1 MLLKFKILNLLLI
14 SLCIFIN
21 LAKASNNQPI
31 ISVYIVNNDVKHE
44 YNKIVKNIIL
54 NELNK
59 KEFLTEDLNLFFKPK
74 SNDVDYIISKINSHK
89 NNNSD
94 IIVFINPSVLYIN
107 NNQLFVSLKAEI
119 YNLKLKKF
127 ITSWSSPS
135 REIIYRKNC
144 DEICKNLEMSNNL
157 ILMSNQLGQSISNI
171 LSLNYK
177 KNDNKTFVK
186 KYNLLISGFS
196 NEETLSLTDIMIN
209 EFPGFIKLINNEQ
222 YGTQFKYVYYSSAD
236 NIKIK
241 KWLIIALRQ
250 LNLVEGKNTE
260 VTLNSDV
267 IMINK
272 YPNNLSSGSK
282 GNPKKFN

>member
-1 MLLKFKILNLLLI
+1 MLLKFKVLNLFLI
-14 SLCIFIN
+14 SLCLFVN
-21 LAKASNNQPI
+21 LANSSNNQPI
-31 ISVYIVNNDVKHE
+31 ISVYIVNNGVKPE
-44 YNKIVKNIIL
+44 YNKIIKNIIL

-59 KEFLTEDLNLFFKPK
+59 KEFLTEDINLFFKSQ
-74 SNDVDYIISKINSHK
+74 SNNVDYIISKINSHK
-89 NNNSD
+89 HVNSD
-94 IIVFINPSVLYIN
+94 IILFINPSILNIN
-107 NNQLFVSLKAEI
+107 INQLFVSLKAEI
-119 YNLKLKKF
+119 YNLKLKKY

-135 REIIYRKNC
+135 REIIYKKNC
-144 DEICKNLEMSNNL
+144 DEICKNIEMSNNL

-171 LSLNYK
+171 LSLNYQ

-250 LNLVEGKNTE
+250 LDLVEGKNTE

-267 IMINK
+267 ILINK